1 VQPISEQKEILDL
14 PTGHETILFVDDE
27 PTLVELGQEILQK
40 LGYKVLACTDSQDAL
55 KKFNQDPDNI
65 ALVISDMTMPKM
77 TGDMLALQM
86 FQTRPNLPVILCTG
100 FSSKL
105 SNKQAVELGVKALIN
120 KPLVMGELATVVRK
134 ALDEKDNSKPTN

>member
-1 VQPISEQKEILDL
+1 
-14 PTGHETILFVDDE
+14 
-27 PTLVELGQEILQK
+27 
-40 LGYKVLACTDSQDAL
+40 
-55 KKFNQDPDNI
+55 
-65 ALVISDMTMPKM
+65 MTMPKM

-120 KPLVMGELATVVRK
+120 KPLVMEELATVVRK